1 MSEKVKK
8 PAFTPGPWELHP
20 LVGNFIRPRDH
31 RGPVI
36 ADASGENWEANAHL
50 IAAAPDLY
58 EALAGVVELYVELV
72 NSGDAGF
79 WDPEEVSAIVAA
91 RAALRKAN
99 GGE

>member
-1 MSEKVKK
+1 MSEEVKK
-8 PAFTPGPWELHP
+8 PAFTPGPWVWDRLGDVET
-20 LVGNFIRPRDH
+20 VDGKD
-31 RGPVI
+31 I
-36 ADASGENWEANAHL
+36 ATTEAMTQESLANAAL

-58 EALAGVVELYVELV
+58 EALTGVVDLYVELV

-79 WDPEEVSAIVAA
+79 WDPEDVSAIVAA